1 MRKEL
6 ASAINL
12 ARRIINENFDAKLA
26 IFVVR
31 DFEELEEVDL
41 KDLAWALYQN
51 YGALSE
57 VEWFLNELEE
67 RLGRLEKI

>member
-51 YGALSE
+51 YGTLSE